1 MNEPAATLRLR
12 PVAAPLAVLLGLAV
26 IRLTYLSFYAP
37 EDALGVQALE
47 LRLEARRGRILDR
60 NGAVLAMDTPR
71 YQVVLE
77 YPPVA
82 SGGDPERR
90 SRWLQRVDSLLSPLL
105 GLSVQEAARGWPDR
119 WWQFP
124 VAREIPEDL
133 ARVIAQRVEEAGL
146 WGVRVM
152 PYWRRVYPEGSLL
165 GPVVGFVLFAPDHRG
180 VEGRRGGGGVEK
192 AYDAFLSGKPVILRV
207 PVDAEGR
214 PVPLKEEA
222 LAEPEPGGEV
232 VLTIDRTIQAIAA
245 EELAQGLQESG
256 AQRGD
261 VVVLR
266 PRTGEILAMVS
277 LPAFDPNR
285 PETLDRDARNPAVQ
299 DLYEPGSVFKILTM
313 AAALEAGV
321 VQPETRYLDQGCVE
335 FGGAPICNW
344 DRDRYPGGRGWLD
357 MTELLIYSR
366 NVGAAYLARLLGP
379 ERFYAALH
387 AFGIGEP
394 TDVDLPYEAVM
405 RVRAYGD
412 PDWRESDLGRQS
424 FGQAVSV
431 TPLQMAVA
439 VSAVAND
446 GLIMRPF
453 VVQEVRTREGVRRTE
468 PRIRR
473 RAISVQTARTL
484 REMLAAV
491 IEREAIRARVPGYRM
506 AGKTGTAQIPTA
518 VGYDP
523 HGTIASFVGFGPVE
537 DPQVLILVKL
547 DRPRRSPWGSEEA
560 APVFARIAARI
571 LPLLGVPPSASSGE
585 DGR

>member
-1 MNEPAATLRLR
+1 MKETLSTLRLH
-12 PVAAPLAVLLGLAV
+12 PVAFPPALFLGLVV
-26 IRLTYLSFYAP
+26 IRLIYLTFYAP
-37 EDALGVQALE
+37 GEPLGVQSLE
-47 LRLEARRGRILDR
+47 LRLEAQRGRILDR
-60 NGAVLAMDTPR
+60 HGAVLAMDAPR

-77 YPPVA
+77 YPPIA
-82 SGGDPERR
+82 YGGDPTRR
-90 SRWLQRVDSLLSPLL
+90 AKWLQQVDEVLNPLL
-105 GLSVQEAARGWPDR
+105 GLSAQEAARGWPDT

-124 VAREIPEDL
+124 LVRGIPEDL
-133 ARVIAQRVEEAGL
+133 ARAVSRRIEETGL
-146 WGVRVM
+146 RGVRVM
-152 PYWRRVYPEGSLL
+152 PYWKRVYPEGPLL
-165 GPVVGFVLFAPDHRG
+165 SPVVGFVFFGPDG
-180 VEGRRGGGGVEK
+180 QGLEGRRGAAGVEK
-192 AYDAFLSGKPVILRV
+192 AYDELLRGRPVILRV

-214 PVPLKEEA
+214 PLPVKEEA
-222 LAEPEPGGEV
+222 LAQPEPGGEV
-232 VLTIDRTIQAIAA
+232 VLTIDRTIQAIVA
-245 EELAQGLQESG
+245 EELARGLQESG

-261 VVVLR
+261 AVVLR

-277 LPAFDPNR
+277 LPAFDPNS
-285 PETLDRDARNPAVQ
+285 PETLDRDARNPVVQ

-321 VQPETRYLDQGCVE
+321 IRPEDRYLDQGCVE

-412 PDWRESDLGRQS
+412 PDWREADLGRQS

-439 VSAVAND
+439 VSAVANE

-453 VVQEVRTREGVRRTE
+453 VVQEIRTAEGVRRTE

-473 RAISVQTARTL
+473 RAISARTAQML

-491 IEREAIRARVPGYRM
+491 IEREAVKARVPGYRM
-506 AGKTGTAQIPTA
+506 AGKTGTAQIPTPL
-518 VGYDP
+518 GYDP
-523 HGTIASFVGFGPVE
+523 RDTIASFVGFGPVE

-560 APVFARIAARI
+560 APVFARIATRI
-571 LPLLGVPPSASSGE
+571 LPLLGIPPSSSGP
-585 DGR
+585 

>member
-1 MNEPAATLRLR
+1 MKETPSALRFKPVVIPPAL
-12 PVAAPLAVLLGLAV
+12 LLGLV
-26 IRLTYLSFYAP
+26 LMRLFYLSFYAP
-37 EDALGVQALE
+37 EEALGIQSLE
-47 LRLEARRGRILDR
+47 LRLEAQRGRILDR
-60 NGAVLAMDTPR
+60 QGAVLAMDAPR
-71 YQVVLE
+71 YQVILE
-77 YPPVA
+77 YLPIA
-82 SGGDPERR
+82 YGGDRERR
-90 SRWLQRVDSLLSPLL
+90 ARWLHQVDQILSPLL
-105 GLSVQEAARGWPDR
+105 GVSVQEAARSWPDTG
-119 WWQFP
+119 WQLP

-133 ARVIAQRVEEAGL
+133 ARVIARRIEEAGL
-146 WGVRVM
+146 RGVRVM
-152 PYWRRVYPEGSLL
+152 PYWKRVYPEGPLL
-165 GPVVGFVLFAPDHRG
+165 GPVVGFVFFGVDGQGMERRRGAIG
-180 VEGRRGGGGVEK
+180 VER
-192 AYDAFLSGKPVILRV
+192 AYDEVLQGKPVILRV

-214 PVPLKEEA
+214 PLPVEEEA
-222 LAEPEPGGEV
+222 LAQPEPGGEV
-232 VLTIDRTIQAIAA
+232 VLTIDRTIQAIVA
-245 EELAQGLQESG
+245 EELARGLQESG

-277 LPAFDPNR
+277 MPAFDPNR
-285 PETLDRDARNPAVQ
+285 PETMERDARNPVVQ

-321 VQPETRYLDQGCVE
+321 VQPETRYLDRGCVE

-344 DRDRYPGGRGWLD
+344 DVGPYPGGRGWLD

-379 ERFYAALH
+379 ERFYDALH

-453 VVQEVRTREGVRRTE
+453 VVQEVRSAGGVQRIE

-473 RAISVQTARTL
+473 RAISAQTARTL

-491 IEREAIRARVPGYRM
+491 IEREAIKAQVPGYRM
-506 AGKTGTAQIPTA
+506 AGKTGTAQIPTPT
-518 VGYDP
+518 GYDP
-523 HGTIASFVGFGPVE
+523 QDTIASFVGFGPVE

-571 LPLLGVPPSASSGE
+571 LPLLGVPPSASGH
-585 DGR
+585 

>member
-1 MNEPAATLRLR
+1 MKESVPTLRLH
-12 PVAAPLAVLLGLAV
+12 PVAFPPALLLGLVV
-26 IRLTYLSFYAP
+26 IRLVYLTFYAP
-37 EDALGVQALE
+37 GERLGVQSME
-47 LRLEARRGRILDR
+47 LRLEAQRGRILDR
-60 NGAVLAMDTPR
+60 HGAVLAMDAPR

-77 YPPVA
+77 YPPIA
-82 SGGDPERR
+82 YGGDPVRR
-90 SRWLQRVDSLLSPLL
+90 ARWLQQVDEILNPLL
-105 GLSVQEAARGWPDR
+105 GLSAQEAAQSWPDS

-124 VAREIPEDL
+124 VARGIPEDL
-133 ARVIAQRVEEAGL
+133 ARVVSQRIEETGL
-146 WGVRVM
+146 RGVRVM
-152 PYWRRVYPEGSLL
+152 PYWKRVYPEGLLL
-165 GPVVGFVLFAPDHRG
+165 GPVVGFVFFGKDDPG
-180 VEGRRGGGGVEK
+180 VEGRRGAVGVEK
-192 AYDAFLSGKPVILRV
+192 SYDEFLRGKPVILRV

-214 PVPLKEEA
+214 PLPVEEEA
-222 LAEPEPGGEV
+222 LAQPEPGGEV
-232 VLTIDRTIQAIAA
+232 VLTIDRTIQAIVA
-245 EELAQGLQESG
+245 EELARGLQESG

-261 VVVLR
+261 AVVLR

-277 LPAFDPNR
+277 LPAFDPNS
-285 PETLDRDARNPAVQ
+285 PETLDQGARNPVVQ

-321 VQPETRYLDQGCVE
+321 IRPEDRYLDQGCVE

-344 DRDRYPGGRGWLD
+344 DQVGRGWLD

-366 NVGAAYLARLLGP
+366 NVGAAHLARLLGP
-379 ERFYAALH
+379 ERFYAVLH

-412 PDWRESDLGRQS
+412 PDWREADLGRQS

-453 VVQEVRTREGVRRTE
+453 VVQEIQTPEGVQRTE
-468 PRIRR
+468 LRIRR
-473 RAISVQTARTL
+473 RAISAQTAWML

-491 IEREAIRARVPGYRM
+491 IEREAVKARVPGYRM
-506 AGKTGTAQIPTA
+506 AGKTGTAQIPTPL
-518 VGYDP
+518 GYDP
-523 HGTIASFVGFGPVE
+523 RDTIASFVGFGPVE

-571 LPLLGVPPSASSGE
+571 LPLLGIPPAASGP
-585 DGR
+585 

>member
-1 MNEPAATLRLR
+1 MRFKPVMIPPAL
-12 PVAAPLAVLLGLAV
+12 LLGLV
-26 IRLTYLSFYAP
+26 LTRLFYLSFYAP
-37 EDALGVQALE
+37 EEALGVQSLE
-47 LRLEARRGRILDR
+47 LRLEAQRGRILDR
-60 NGAVLAMDTPR
+60 HGAVLAMDAPR

-77 YPPVA
+77 YLPIA
-82 SGGDPERR
+82 YGGDPERR
-90 SRWLQRVDSLLSPLL
+90 ASWLRQVDEVLSPLL
-105 GLSVQEAARGWPDR
+105 GVSLQGAARSWPDT

-133 ARVIAQRVEEAGL
+133 ARVVTQRIDEAGL
-146 WGVRVM
+146 RGVRVM
-152 PYWRRVYPEGSLL
+152 PYWKRVYPEGALL
-165 GPVVGFVLFAPDHRG
+165 GPVVGFVVFGTDAQGL
-180 VEGRRGGGGVEK
+180 EGRRGAMGVER
-192 AYDAFLSGKPVILRV
+192 AYDETLRGKPVILRV

-214 PVPLKEEA
+214 PLPVREEA
-222 LAEPEPGGEV
+222 LAQPEPGGEV
-232 VLTIDRTIQAIAA
+232 VLTIDRTIQAIVA
-245 EELAQGLQESG
+245 EELARGLQESG

-261 VVVLR
+261 VVVLH

-285 PETLDRDARNPAVQ
+285 PEALERNARNPVVQ

-321 VQPETRYLDQGCVE
+321 VRPETRYLDQGCVE

-412 PDWRESDLGRQS
+412 PDWRESDWGRQS

-453 VVQEVRTREGVRRTE
+453 VVQEVRTTGGVQRTE

-473 RAISVQTARTL
+473 RAISAQTAWTL

-491 IEREAIRARVPGYRM
+491 IEREAVKARVPGYRM
-506 AGKTGTAQIPTA
+506 AGKTGTAQIPTPL
-518 VGYDP
+518 GYDP
-523 HGTIASFVGFGPVE
+523 RDTIASFVGFGPVE

-571 LPLLGVPPSASSGE
+571 LPLLGVPPSASGP
-585 DGR
+585 

>member
-1 MNEPAATLRLR
+1 MKEPASTLRLHQ
-12 PVAAPLAVLLGLAV
+12 VALPPAMLLGLVV
-26 IRLTYLSFYAP
+26 IRLIYLTFYAP
-37 EDALGVQALE
+37 GAPSGVQSLE
-47 LRLEARRGRILDR
+47 LHLEAQRGRILDR
-60 NGAVLAMDTPR
+60 REAVLAMDAPR

-77 YPPVA
+77 YPPIA
-82 SGGDPERR
+82 HGGDPLRR
-90 SRWLQRVDSLLSPLL
+90 AKWLEQVDEILNPML
-105 GLSVQEAARGWPDR
+105 GVSAQEAARNWPDT
-119 WWQFP
+119 WWRLP
-124 VAREIPEDL
+124 IAKGIPEDL
-133 ARVIAQRVEEAGL
+133 ARAVSRRVEEIGL
-146 WGVRVM
+146 RGVRVL
-152 PYWRRVYPEGSLL
+152 PYWQRVYPEGPLL
-165 GPVVGFVLFAPDHRG
+165 GPVVGFVFFGTDHNG
-180 VEGRRGGGGVEK
+180 LEGRQGAAGVEK
-192 AYDAFLSGKPVILRV
+192 AYDAFLRGKPVILRV

-214 PVPLKEEA
+214 PLPLKEEA
-222 LAEPEPGGEV
+222 LAQPEPGGEV

-245 EELAQGLQESG
+245 EELARGLQESG

-261 VVVLR
+261 VVMLR

-277 LPAFDPNR
+277 LPTFDPNS

-313 AAALEAGV
+313 AAALEAGI
-321 VQPETRYLDQGCVE
+321 VQPETRYLDHGCVE

-344 DRDRYPGGRGWLD
+344 DRDLFPGGRGWLD

-366 NVGAAYLARLLGP
+366 NVGAAYLARMLGP
-379 ERFYAALH
+379 DRFYAALH

-394 TDVDLPYEAVM
+394 TDVDLPYEATM

-412 PDWRESDLGRQS
+412 PDWREADLGRQS

-453 VVQEVRTREGVRRTE
+453 VVREVRTADGVWRIE

-484 REMLAAV
+484 REMLEAV
-491 IEREAIRARVPGYRM
+491 IRQEASKARVPGYRI
-506 AGKTGTAQIPTA
+506 AGKTGTAQIPTPL
-518 VGYDP
+518 GYDP
-523 HGTIASFVGFGPVE
+523 QGTIASFVGFSPVE

-560 APVFARIAARI
+560 APVFSRIAARI
-571 LPLLGVPPSASSGE
+571 LPLLGVPPSMS
-585 DGR
+585 RP

>member
-1 MNEPAATLRLR
+1 MKETGSTLRLH
-12 PVAAPLAVLLGLAV
+12 PVAFPPALFLGLVV
-26 IRLTYLSFYAP
+26 IRLIYLTFYAP
-37 EDALGVQALE
+37 GEPLGVQSLE
-47 LRLEARRGRILDR
+47 LRLEAQRGRILDR
-60 NGAVLAMDTPR
+60 HGAVLAIDAPR

-77 YPPVA
+77 YPPIA
-82 SGGDPERR
+82 YGGDPIRR
-90 SRWLQRVDSLLSPLL
+90 AKWLQQVDEVLSPLL
-105 GLSVQEAARGWPDR
+105 GFPVQEAARGWPDTG
-119 WWQFP
+119 WQFP
-124 VAREIPEDL
+124 VARGIPEDL
-133 ARVIAQRVEEAGL
+133 ARVVSRRVKETGL
-146 WGVRVM
+146 RGVRVM
-152 PYWRRVYPEGSLL
+152 PYWKRVYPEGSLL
-165 GPVVGFVLFAPDHRG
+165 GPVVGFVFFGPGDAGMEERQG
-180 VEGRRGGGGVEK
+180 AAGVEK
-192 AYDAFLSGKPVILRV
+192 AYDEFLRGKPVTLRV

-214 PVPLKEEA
+214 PLPVREEA
-222 LAEPEPGGEV
+222 LTQPEPGGEV
-232 VLTIDRTIQAIAA
+232 VLTIDRTIQAIVA
-245 EELAQGLQESG
+245 EELARGLQESG

-261 VVVLR
+261 AVVLR

-277 LPAFDPNR
+277 LPSFDPNAL
-285 PETLDRDARNPAVQ
+285 ETLDRDARNPVVQ

-313 AAALEAGV
+313 AAALESGV
-321 VQPETRYLDQGCVE
+321 IRPEDRYLDQGCVE

-366 NVGAAYLARLLGP
+366 NVGAAHLARLLGP

-387 AFGIGEP
+387 AFGIGES

-412 PDWRESDLGRQS
+412 PDWREADWGRQS

-446 GLIMRPF
+446 GLMMRPF
-453 VVQEVRTREGVRRTE
+453 VVQEIHTPEGVKRTE

-473 RAISVQTARTL
+473 RAISAQTARTL

-491 IEREAIRARVPGYRM
+491 IEREAVKARVPGYRM
-506 AGKTGTAQIPTA
+506 AGKTGTAQIPTPL
-518 VGYDP
+518 GYDP
-523 HGTIASFVGFGPVE
+523 RDTIASFVGFGPVE

-571 LPLLGVPPSASSGE
+571 LPLLGVPPSSSGP
-585 DGR
+585 

>member
-1 MNEPAATLRLR
+1 MKEAPSALRFKPVVIPPALLL
-12 PVAAPLAVLLGLAV
+12 VVVL
-26 IRLTYLSFYAP
+26 IRLSYLSFWAP
-37 EDALGVQALE
+37 EEALGIQSLE
-47 LRLEARRGRILDR
+47 LRLEAQRGRILDR
-60 NGAVLAMDTPR
+60 HGAVLAMDAPR

-77 YPPVA
+77 YLPIA
-82 SGGDPERR
+82 YGGNPERR
-90 SRWLQRVDSLLSPLL
+90 ARWLRQVDEILSPLL
-105 GLSVQEAARGWPDR
+105 GVPVQEAARGWPDTQ
-119 WWQFP
+119 WQFP
-124 VAREIPEDL
+124 VARAIPEDL
-133 ARVIAQRVEEAGL
+133 ARVLTQRIEEAGL
-146 WGVRVM
+146 RGVRVM
-152 PYWRRVYPEGSLL
+152 PYWKRVYPEGAWL
-165 GPVVGFVLFAPDHRG
+165 GPVVGFVFFGTDAQGL
-180 VEGRRGGGGVEK
+180 EGRQGALGVEK
-192 AYDAFLSGKPVILRV
+192 AYDEVLRGKPVILRV

-214 PVPLKEEA
+214 PLPIREEA
-222 LAEPEPGGEV
+222 LAQPEPGGEV
-232 VLTIDRTIQAIAA
+232 VLTIDRTIQAIVA
-245 EELAQGLQESG
+245 EELARGLQESG
-256 AQRGD
+256 ARRGD

-285 PETLDRDARNPAVQ
+285 PEALERNARNPVVQ

-321 VQPETRYLDQGCVE
+321 VRPETRYLDRGCVE

-344 DRDRYPGGRGWLD
+344 DWDRYPGGRGWLD

-366 NVGAAYLARLLGP
+366 NVGAAHLVRLLGP
-379 ERFYAALH
+379 ERFYLALH

-405 RVRAYGD
+405 PVRAYGD

-453 VVQEVRTREGVRRTE
+453 VVQEVRTPEGVRRIE

-473 RAISVQTARTL
+473 RAISAQTARTL

-491 IEREAIRARVPGYRM
+491 IEREAIKAQVPGYRM
-506 AGKTGTAQIPTA
+506 AGKTGTAQIPTST
-518 VGYDP
+518 GYDP
-523 HGTIASFVGFGPVE
+523 QDTIASFVGFGPVE

-571 LPLLGVPPSASSGE
+571 LPLLGVPPSVSGP
-585 DGR
+585 

>member
-1 MNEPAATLRLR
+1 MSMLRLE
-12 PVAAPLAVLLGLAV
+12 PVILPPALILGLVVA
-26 IRLTYLSFYAP
+26 RLVYLAFYAP
-37 EDALGVQALE
+37 GDLFGVQALE

-60 NGAVLAMDTPR
+60 NGAVLAMDAPR
-71 YQVVLE
+71 YRVVLE
-77 YPPVA
+77 YQPIA
-82 SGGDPERR
+82 YGGDPERR
-90 SRWLQRVDSLLSPLL
+90 ARWLRQVDELLSPLL
-105 GLSVQEAARGWPDR
+105 NFSLQEAARSWPDT

-133 ARVIAQRVEEAGL
+133 ARAIARRVEEAGL
-146 WGVRVM
+146 RGVRVM
-152 PYWRRVYPEGSLL
+152 PYWRRVYPEGPLL
-165 GPVVGFVLFAPDHRG
+165 GPVVGFVFFRPDDRG
-180 VEGRRGGGGVEK
+180 VEQRHGAIGVER
-192 AYDAFLSGKPVILRV
+192 AYDGFLSGRPVVLRV

-214 PVPLKEEA
+214 PLPLKDQA
-222 LAEPEPGGEV
+222 LAEPTPGEDV
-232 VLTIDRTIQAIAA
+232 VLTIDRTIQAIVA
-245 EELAQGLQESG
+245 EELARGIQESG

-261 VVVLR
+261 ALVLR

-277 LPAFDPNR
+277 LPSFDPNQPDALER
-285 PETLDRDARNPAVQ
+285 NARNPIVQ

-313 AAALEAGV
+313 AAALEAGAV
-321 VQPETRYLDQGCVE
+321 RPETRYLDQGCVE

-344 DRDRYPGGRGWLD
+344 DQDRYPGGRGWLD

-366 NVGAAYLARLLGP
+366 NVGAAHLARLLGP

-412 PDWRESDLGRQS
+412 PDWREADLGRQS

-453 VVQEVRTREGVRRTE
+453 VVREIRAAEGVRRIE
-468 PRIRR
+468 PRVRR
-473 RAISVQTARTL
+473 RAISVGTARTL

-491 IEREAIRARVPGYRM
+491 IEREAVKARVPGYRM
-506 AGKTGTAQIPTA
+506 AGKTGTAQIPTPL
-518 VGYDP
+518 GYDP
-523 HGTIASFVGFGPVE
+523 KDTIASFVGFGPVE

-547 DRPRRSPWGSEEA
+547 DRPQRSPWGSEEA

-571 LPLLGVPPSASSGE
+571 LPLLGIPPSSPGS
-585 DGR
+585 

>member
-1 MNEPAATLRLR
+1 MREVPPTLRWQPAAF
-12 PVAAPLAVLLGLAV
+12 ALALILGLVVA
-26 IRLTYLSFYAP
+26 RLIHLSFYAP
-37 EDALGVQALE
+37 GGLLGVQTLE

-60 NGAVLAMDTPR
+60 REAVLALDVPR

-77 YPPVA
+77 YRPIA
-82 SGGDPERR
+82 YGGDPERR
-90 SRWLQRVDSLLSPLL
+90 AAWLRRVDEVLSPLL
-105 GLSVQEAARGWPDR
+105 GFSVQEAARSWPDT
-119 WWQFP
+119 WWQLP
-124 VAREIPEDL
+124 IAREVPEDL
-133 ARVIAQRVEEAGL
+133 ARVIARRIEEAGL
-146 WGVRVM
+146 RGVRVT
-152 PYWRRVYPEGSLL
+152 PYWKRIYPEGALL
-165 GPVVGFVLFAPDHRG
+165 GPVTGFVVFGPDARG
-180 VEGRRGGGGVEK
+180 VEGRRGASGVER
-192 AYDAFLSGKPVILRV
+192 AYDGVLSGRAVILRV

-214 PVPLKEEA
+214 PLPLEEA
-222 LAEPEPGGEV
+222 ALEEPEPGGDV
-232 VLTIDRTIQAIAA
+232 VLTLDRTIQAVVA
-245 EELAQGLQESG
+245 EELARGLQESG

-261 VVVLR
+261 ALVLR

-277 LPAFDPNR
+277 LPAFDPNA
-285 PETLDRDARNPAVQ
+285 PETLERNARNPIVQ

-321 VQPETRYLDQGCVE
+321 VRPETRYMDQGCVE

-344 DRDRYPGGRGWLD
+344 DQDRYPGGRGWLD

-366 NVGAAYLARLLGP
+366 NVGAAYLVRLLGP

-394 TDVDLPYEAVM
+394 TDVDLPYEMAGQL
-405 RVRAYGD
+405 RAYGD
-412 PDWRESDLGRQS
+412 PDWREADLGRQS

-453 VVQEVRTREGVRRTE
+453 IVRELRTAQGIQRVEPRVRRQ
-468 PRIRR
+468 
-473 RAISVQTARTL
+473 AISAETARTL

-491 IEREAIRARVPGYRM
+491 IEREAVKARVPGYRM
-506 AGKTGTAQIPTA
+506 AGKTGTAQIPTP

-523 HGTIASFVGFGPVE
+523 RDTIASFVGFGPVE

-571 LPLLGVPPSASSGE
+571 LPMLGIPPSGSPE
-585 DGR
+585 GR

>member
-1 MNEPAATLRLR
+1 MKEPASMLRLH
-12 PVAAPLAVLLGLAV
+12 PVAFPPAMLLGLVV
-26 IRLTYLSFYAP
+26 IRLIYLTFYVP
-37 EDALGVQALE
+37 GEPSGVQSLE
-47 LRLEARRGRILDR
+47 LRLEAQRGRILDR
-60 NGAVLAMDTPR
+60 REAVLAMDAPR

-77 YPPVA
+77 YPPLVQ
-82 SGGDPERR
+82 GGDPVRR
-90 SRWLQRVDSLLSPLL
+90 AKWLQQVDEILSPML
-105 GLSVQEAARGWPDR
+105 GLSAQEAARNWPDT

-124 VAREIPEDL
+124 IARGIPEDL
-133 ARVIAQRVEEAGL
+133 ARAVSRRVEETGL
-146 WGVRVM
+146 RGVRVL
-152 PYWRRVYPEGSLL
+152 PYWKRVYPEGSLL
-165 GPVVGFVLFAPDHRG
+165 GPVVGFVFFGADHQG
-180 VEGRRGGGGVEK
+180 LEGRQGAAGVEK
-192 AYDAFLSGKPVILRV
+192 AYDEFLRGKPVILRV

-214 PVPLKEEA
+214 PLPVKEEA
-222 LAEPEPGGEV
+222 LAQPEPGGEV
-232 VLTIDRTIQAIAA
+232 VLTIDRTIQAIVA
-245 EELAQGLQESG
+245 EELARGLQESG

-277 LPAFDPNR
+277 LPAFDPNS
-285 PETLDRDARNPAVQ
+285 PETLDRDARNPVVQ

-321 VQPETRYLDQGCVE
+321 VQPETRYLDYGCVE

-366 NVGAAYLARLLGP
+366 NVGAAYLARMLGP
-379 ERFYAALH
+379 DRFYAALH

-394 TDVDLPYEAVM
+394 TDVDLPYEATM

-412 PDWRESDLGRQS
+412 PNWREADLGRQA

-439 VSAVAND
+439 VSAVAHD

-453 VVQEVRTREGVRRTE
+453 VVREVRTAEGVWRTE

-491 IEREAIRARVPGYRM
+491 IEREAVKARVPGYRM
-506 AGKTGTAQIPTA
+506 AGKTGTAQIPTPL
-518 VGYDP
+518 GYDP
-523 HGTIASFVGFGPVE
+523 RETIASFVGFGPVE

-571 LPLLGVPPSASSGE
+571 LPLLGVPPSASGP
-585 DGR
+585 

>member
-1 MNEPAATLRLR
+1 MKEPVSTLRLH
-12 PVAAPLAVLLGLAV
+12 PVAFPPALLLGLVV
-26 IRLTYLSFYAP
+26 IRLIYLTFYAP
-37 EDALGVQALE
+37 WDPPGVQSLE
-47 LRLEARRGRILDR
+47 LRLEAQRGRILDR
-60 NGAVLAMDTPR
+60 RGAVLAMDAPR

-77 YPPVA
+77 YPPIA
-82 SGGDPERR
+82 YGGDPVRR
-90 SRWLQRVDSLLSPLL
+90 ARWLQQVDEILSPLL
-105 GLSVQEAARGWPDR
+105 GLSVQEATRSWPDT

-124 VAREIPEDL
+124 VARGIPEDL
-133 ARVIAQRVEEAGL
+133 ARVVSQRIEEAGL
-146 WGVRVM
+146 RGVRVR
-152 PYWRRVYPEGSLL
+152 PYWQRVYPDGPLL
-165 GPVVGFVLFAPDHRG
+165 GPVVGFVFFGADDLG
-180 VEGRRGGGGVEK
+180 VEGRRGAAGVEK
-192 AYDAFLSGKPVILRV
+192 AYDELLRGKPVILRV

-214 PVPLKEEA
+214 PLPLQEEA
-222 LAEPEPGGEV
+222 LAQPEPGGEV
-232 VLTIDRTIQAIAA
+232 VLTIDRTIQAIVA
-245 EELAQGLQESG
+245 EELARGLQESG
-256 AQRGD
+256 ASRGD
-261 VVVLR
+261 AVVLR

-277 LPAFDPNR
+277 LPAFDPNS
-285 PETLDRDARNPAVQ
+285 PETLDRDARNPVVQ

-313 AAALEAGV
+313 AAALENGV

-366 NVGAAYLARLLGP
+366 NVGAAHLARLLGP

-412 PDWRESDLGRQS
+412 PDWREADLGRQS

-453 VVQEVRTREGVRRTE
+453 VVQEIRTAEGVRRTE

-473 RAISVQTARTL
+473 RAISAQTARTL
-484 REMLAAV
+484 REMLAGV
-491 IEREAIRARVPGYRM
+491 IEREAVKARVPGYRM
-506 AGKTGTAQIPTA
+506 AGKTGTAQIPTPL
-518 VGYDP
+518 GYDP
-523 HGTIASFVGFGPVE
+523 RDTIASFVGFGPVE

-571 LPLLGVPPSASSGE
+571 LPLLGIPPAASGP
-585 DGR
+585 

>member
-1 MNEPAATLRLR
+1 MREPGLALRWRPAALL
-12 PVAAPLAVLLGLAV
+12 PALFLGLVV
-26 IRLTYLSFYAP
+26 IRLVYLTFYAP
-37 EDALGVQALE
+37 GDPIGVQALE

-60 NGAVLAMDTPR
+60 HGAVLAMDAPR

-77 YPPVA
+77 DRPIAY
-82 SGGDPERR
+82 GGDPARR
-90 SRWLQRVDSLLSPLL
+90 ARWLQQVDELLSPLL
-105 GLSVQEAARGWPDR
+105 GRPVQEAARSWPET

-124 VAREIPEDL
+124 IARGIPEDL
-133 ARVIAQRVEEAGL
+133 ARALSRRVEEARL
-146 WGVRVM
+146 RGVRVM
-152 PYWRRVYPEGSLL
+152 PYWQRVYPEGSLL
-165 GPVVGFVLFAPDHRG
+165 GPVVGFVFFSPDAQG
-180 VEGRRGGGGVEK
+180 VEERRGAIGVERS
-192 AYDAFLSGKPVILRV
+192 YDEVLRGKPVILRV

-214 PVPLKEEA
+214 PLPVREEA
-222 LAEPEPGGEV
+222 LAQPEPGGEV
-232 VLTIDRTIQAIAA
+232 VLTIDRAIQAIAA
-245 EELAQGLQESG
+245 EELARGLQESG

-277 LPAFDPNR
+277 QPAFDPNV
-285 PETLDRDARNPAVQ
+285 PEAMGHDARNPAIQ

-321 VQPETRYLDQGCVE
+321 VRPEDRYLDQGCVE

-366 NVGAAYLARLLGP
+366 NVGAAYLARRLGP

-412 PDWRESDLGRQS
+412 PDWREADLGRQS

-453 VVQEVRTREGVRRTE
+453 VVREVRTAEGVRRTE
-468 PRIRR
+468 PQVRR

-491 IEREAIRARVPGYRM
+491 IEREAVKARVPGYRM
-506 AGKTGTAQIPTA
+506 AGKTGTAQIPTPL
-518 VGYDP
+518 GYDP

-547 DRPRRSPWGSEEA
+547 DRPQRSPWGSEEA
-560 APVFARIAARI
+560 APVFARIAARV
-571 LPLLGVPPSASSGE
+571 LPLLGVPPAASGP
-585 DGR
+585 